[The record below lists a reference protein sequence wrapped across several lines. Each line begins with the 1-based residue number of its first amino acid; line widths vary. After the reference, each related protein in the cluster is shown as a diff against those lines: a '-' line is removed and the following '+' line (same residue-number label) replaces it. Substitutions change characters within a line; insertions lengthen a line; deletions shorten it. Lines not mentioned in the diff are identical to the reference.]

1 MSLEYEI
8 PKTFED
14 IESLTQWTWQQFK
27 RTEEEFNFGRDAFYL
42 DELHAEPP
50 KPRNGMLVRADG
62 ADWNPDSSVNPA
74 GDPGYWAYADG
85 QWILISRT
93 GTPNP
98 PTVPNDYITFAMMQN
113 IATDRILG
121 RDTAGSGN
129 IEELTLSQVLDFIG
143 SAAQGDILYRGSSDW
158 ARLGI
163 GSTGNVLTVA
173 SGLPAWG
180 TGPSIVKIST
190 TSASN
195 SASVD
200 FTGLSSTYIAYI
212 VQIANLIP
220 ATDGVDLYMRTDENN
235 GASFETANYRY
246 ATTSALDDSDSY
258 SIFRAT
264 SAGQMV
270 LVLALGNAT
279 DENVSGFV
287 YIHNPSS
294 ALAFLASWDMVQL
307 NNAALFRRR
316 TGGGTQ
322 PVTTA
327 VNAIRFL
334 MSAGNITSG
343 TFTLYGVLP

>member
-1 MSLEYEI
+1 MTTISPHTTRAPGTILTATIYNFDHGNHIANAQALNSGKIEGAGSVVDGVI
-8 PKTFED
+8 PVFDGVSGAALRSSGKSFPLGTADLANDSVTYAKLQNASATARILARKT
-14 IESLTQWTWQQFK
+14 S
-27 RTEEEFNFGRDAFYL
+27 G
-42 DELHAEPP
+42 
-50 KPRNGMLVRADG
+50 
-62 ADWNPDSSVNPA
+62 A
-74 GDPGYWAYADG
+74 GDY
-85 QWILISRT
+85 
-93 GTPNP
+93 
-98 PTVPNDYITFAMMQN
+98 
-113 IATDRILG
+113 
-121 RDTAGSGN
+121 
-129 IEELTLSQVLDFIG
+129 EECTLSEVLDFIG
-143 SAAQGDILYRGSSDW
+143 LAAQGDILYRGSSAW

-163 GSTGNVLTVA
+163 GSTGDVLTVA

-180 TGPSIVKIST
+180 TGPSIVKISA
-190 TSASN
+190 TSANN

-220 ATDGVDLYMRTDENN
+220 ATDGADLYMRTDENN

-258 SIFRAT
+258 SIFRST

-270 LVLALGNAT
+270 LVLAAGNAT
-279 DENVSGFV
+279 DENISGLV